1 MREELLSQADTPRA
15 CIVKI
20 YYPLLKTSAGIF
32 RIDYDAHS
40 LSLSLMFGVSLFASR
55 SSMSEWIIRSD
66 MQRKCTLDR
75 LPLDHRLLVATI
87 IVEGLYHTTLSRLK
101 DLFLIYNA
109 QATTKIIPHIIKPGK
124 ITRFFVPKL
133 RHFVFAKLQTGGRH
147 QVQSRKKTVIIPQR
161 AI

>member
-40 LSLSLMFGVSLFASR
+40 LSVSLLFGVSLFACR

-75 LPLDHRLLVATI
+75 LPLDHRLLVATF

-109 QATTKIIPHIIKPGK
+109 QATTNIIPHIIKPGK
-124 ITRFFVPKL
+124 ITRFFVQK
-133 RHFVFAKLQTGGRH
+133 
-147 QVQSRKKTVIIPQR
+147 
-161 AI
+161 